1 MTVAEL
7 IYEPGACD
15 SHRGFDFGRY
25 GRFDGDP
32 VTCMS
37 LDDVPRLAASADW
50 RDRVRAEQIIQTD
63 KVFLPDGFPCIFET
77 EDSPN
82 QNRSPRTK
90 HRSSMAYRAWVVS
103 PDEDMLK
110 ELLPDYQALW
120 DHHVLVDN
128 AHWGPGARRTF
139 AVGRAN
145 ELRPQSMYRPGTTA
159 LQVLQSTI
167 AIQSFRIPPFLQ
179 DRLTRTNH
187 IIETEG

>member
-120 DHHVLVDN
+120 DDDILVRN
-128 AHWGPGARRTF
+128 AHWGPSARRLF
-139 AVGRAN
+139 AVGT
-145 ELRPQSMYRPGTTA
+145 LDGLLPSSVYRPGTTPV
-159 LQVLQSTI
+159 QVLRATI
-167 AIQSFRIPPFLQ
+167 ALHTFRVPEFLR
-179 DRLTRTNH
+179 DRLDAYNQYVVR
-187 IIETEG
+187 ES